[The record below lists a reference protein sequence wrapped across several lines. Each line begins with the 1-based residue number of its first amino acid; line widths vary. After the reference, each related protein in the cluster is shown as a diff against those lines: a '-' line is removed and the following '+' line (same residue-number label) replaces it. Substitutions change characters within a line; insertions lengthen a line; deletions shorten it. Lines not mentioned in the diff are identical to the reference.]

1 MKNHVKVFRTMAGLN
16 QAQLAER
23 LNVSRQTIVN
33 IERGKHEP
41 SIGLVLRMAQVLECS
56 MNDLFSL

>member
-1 MKNHVKVFRTMAGLN
+1 MKNHVKVFRVMAGLN

-56 MNDLFSL
+56 MTDLFSI